1 MTATNRADLGAN
13 AWIVDEMYRD
23 FLENPESVSESWREF
38 FVGYRPGSGN
48 ATTPI
53 VNTPAHAVQ
62 EAAAQAAPVAIP
74 PTGTNGSTPS
84 APAAASPA
92 AAKASPANG
101 TPAKAV
107 QKTAELPDGTEPLR
121 GVAARIVQNM
131 EKSLDVPTATSFRD
145 VPARLLEVNRKIVN
159 GHLGRTRGG
168 KISFTHIIG
177 YAVVRAI
184 ADFMPSMNNGYLED
198 EEGKPHIVR
207 REHVGL
213 GIAIDVEKTDG
224 SRTLLVPCIKDAD
237 LLDFAGFVDA
247 FDDLVRRGRT
257 GKLTIDDFSGVTVS
271 LTNPGGIG
279 TVQSVPRLMNGQG
292 AIIGLGSINYPSAF
306 AAADPAK
313 LAEIGISKV
322 VTITSTYDHRIIQG
336 AESGMFLRR
345 LNELL
350 VGEHD
355 FYSDMVESMG
365 VPYEAVKWRRD
376 INPVDDAESA
386 VERQVKVNKLVNNHR
401 VRGHL
406 IANLDPLGL
415 NDREMHPELD
425 PATYGLTIWDLE
437 REFSVEQL
445 LGPQASNGRA
455 RMKLADI
462 LGIMRDAY
470 ARTIGVEYMHM
481 ANPEE
486 KAWIQEQVEGA
497 SYEVTKEKQRHI
509 LGRLNAAEALEKFL
523 GTKYI
528 GQKRF
533 GLEGTE
539 SAIPVLD
546 QVLSSAA
553 DADMTDVVIGMAH
566 RGRLN
571 VLVNIV
577 GKDFS
582 QLFEEFEGAISADA
596 VQGSGDVK
604 YHLGQTGSF
613 TSPAG
618 NSIPVSLAANPSHL
632 EAVDP
637 VVIGMAR
644 AKMDA
649 IELQRGREYPVLP
662 VLLHGDAAF
671 AGQGVVTETLNL
683 SQISGYKVGG
693 TIHLII
699 NNQLGFTTA
708 PHAARSSEYSTDVAK
723 LIQAPIF
730 HVNADDPEAC
740 VRVAELAFAYREKFN
755 KDVVIDMIGYRRH
768 GHNEGDDPSY
778 TQPLMYKAIN
788 ERRSVRMLYTE
799 SLIKRGDLTVEEA
812 EQALDDFR
820 NRLQDAL
827 NDTRAVERDPNI
839 RAAEPPEP
847 VGVLPPVD
855 TAVDKGT
862 LDAVYNALSTVPE
875 GFTVHP
881 KLAQQFA
888 TRDQMYANG
897 EVDWALG
904 EAFAFGTLLHQGI
917 PVRLAGQ
924 DSRRGTF
931 SHRHAALIDYETA
944 DQTVPLANAA
954 NDSTIWIYDSL
965 LSEYAALGFEYGYS
979 VERPEVLTLWEAQ
992 FGDFVNGAQ
1001 IVIDQFIMAADDKWD
1016 QTSGLVMLLPHGY
1029 EGQGPEHSSARVER
1043 FLLLAAED
1051 NVQIANVTTAGQ
1063 YFHLLRRQMIRDVR
1077 KPLVVFTPKSLLRAK
1092 TTRSPVGSLTDGRF
1106 HETLEDPNPLP
1117 PLEVE
1122 DLVFATGKVA
1132 VDAFTR
1138 RNETGAKAL
1147 ITRVEQLYPWP
1158 ADQIAEVVGAHPNAK
1173 RIVWLQEEPEN
1184 MGAWNF
1190 VKGRLYE
1197 RHGDTHEIKRI
1208 SRPESG
1214 SPSTGSASIHAQE
1227 QSQLLD
1233 AVFGSKS

>member
-1 MTATNRADLGAN
+1 MC
-13 AWIVDEMYRD
+13 IRD
-23 FLENPESVSESWREF
+23 S
-38 FVGYRPGSGN
+38 
-48 ATTPI
+48 
-53 VNTPAHAVQ
+53 AHAVQ
-62 EAAAQAAPVAIP
+62 EAAAQAAPAVAAS
-74 PTGTNGSTPS
+74 TAQANGVS
-84 APAAASPA
+84 APAAPSGNGASA
-92 AAKASPANG
+92 
-101 TPAKAV
+101 TPV
-107 QKTAELPDGTEPLR
+107 DLPEGTEPLR

-131 EKSLDVPTATSFRD
+131 ERSLDVPTATSFRD
-145 VPARLLEVNRKIVN
+145 IPARLLEVNRKIVN

-168 KISFTHIIG
+168 KVSFTHIIG

-184 ADFMPSMNNGYLED
+184 ADFIPAMNNGYIED
-198 EEGKPHIVR
+198 AEGKPHIVR

-292 AIIGLGSINYPSAF
+292 AIIGLGSINYPTAF

-313 LAEIGISKV
+313 LAEIGVSKV
-322 VTITSTYDHRIIQG
+322 VTVTSTYDHRIIQG
-336 AESGMFLRR
+336 AESGMFLRHV
-345 LNELL
+345 NELL
-350 VGEHD
+350 IGEHG
-355 FYSDMVESMG
+355 FYDSMVESMG
-365 VPYEAVKWRRD
+365 VPYDAVKWRRD
-376 INPVDDAESA
+376 INPVDDADSA

-415 NDREMHPELD
+415 NDRDMHPELD

-445 LGPQASNGRA
+445 LGPQASKGRG

-481 ANPEE
+481 ANPDE
-486 KAWIQEQVEGA
+486 KLWIQEQVEGA
-497 SYEVTKEKQRHI
+497 SYAVTKEKQRHI

-533 GLEGTE
+533 GIEGTE
-539 SAIPVLD
+539 SAIPILD
-546 QVLSSAA
+546 QLLSSAA
-553 DADMTDVVIGMAH
+553 DSDMSDVVIGMAH

-577 GKDFS
+577 GKDFGR
-582 QLFEEFEGAISADA
+582 LFEEFEGGISSDA

-644 AKMDA
+644 AKMDS
-649 IELQRGREYPVLP
+649 IELQKGREYPVLP
-662 VLLHGDAAF
+662 VLIHGDAAF

-693 TIHLII
+693 TVHLII

-778 TQPLMYKAIN
+778 TQPLMYRAIEN
-788 ERRSVRMLYTE
+788 RRSVRMLYTE

-827 NDTRAVERDPNI
+827 NDTRSVERDPNV
-839 RAAEPPEP
+839 RAAEPPAP
-847 VGVLPPVD
+847 VGVLPSVD
-855 TAVDKGT
+855 TTVSKAT
-862 LDAVYNALSTVPE
+862 LDAVYSSLSTVPE

-888 TRDQMYANG
+888 VRDQMYANG

-904 EAFAFGTLLHQGI
+904 EAFAFGTLLAQGT
-917 PVRLAGQ
+917 
-924 DSRRGTF
+924 SC
-931 SHRHAALIDYETA
+931 
-944 DQTVPLANAA
+944 
-954 NDSTIWIYDSL
+954 L
-965 LSEYAALGFEYGYS
+965 LYTS
-979 VERPEVLTLWEAQ
+979 
-992 FGDFVNGAQ
+992 D
-1001 IVIDQFIMAADDKWD
+1001 AADD
-1016 QTSGLVMLLPHGY
+1016 
-1029 EGQGPEHSSARVER
+1029 
-1043 FLLLAAED
+1043 
-1051 NVQIANVTTAGQ
+1051 
-1063 YFHLLRRQMIRDVR
+1063 
-1077 KPLVVFTPKSLLRAK
+1077 
-1092 TTRSPVGSLTDGRF
+1092 
-1106 HETLEDPNPLP
+1106 
-1117 PLEVE
+1117 
-1122 DLVFATGKVA
+1122 
-1132 VDAFTR
+1132 
-1138 RNETGAKAL
+1138 
-1147 ITRVEQLYPWP
+1147 
-1158 ADQIAEVVGAHPNAK
+1158 
-1173 RIVWLQEEPEN
+1173 
-1184 MGAWNF
+1184 
-1190 VKGRLYE
+1190 
-1197 RHGDTHEIKRI
+1197 
-1208 SRPESG
+1208 
-1214 SPSTGSASIHAQE
+1214 
-1227 QSQLLD
+1227 
-1233 AVFGSKS
+1233 

>member
-1 MTATNRADLGAN
+1 MTTVNRADLGAN
-13 AWIVDEMYRD
+13 AWIVDEMYREY
-23 FLENPESVSESWREF
+23 LENPANVSESWREF
-38 FVGYRPGSGN
+38 FVGYRPGAS
-48 ATTPI
+48 TVP
-53 VNTPAHAVQ
+53 PAPTAQ
-62 EAAAQAAPVAIP
+62 IGSAPTAPAGSSPAA
-74 PTGTNGSTPS
+74 TNGSP
-84 APAAASPA
+84 APAAAAAKPAATTSPA
-92 AAKASPANG
+92 TVPPSADEADP
-101 TPAKAV
+101 
-107 QKTAELPDGTEPLR
+107 LPEGSEPIR
-121 GVAARIVQNM
+121 GVAARIVENM
-131 EKSLDVPTATSFRD
+131 EASLEVPTATSFRD
-145 VPARLLEVNRKIVN
+145 IPARLLEVNRKIVN

-184 ADFMPSMNNGYLED
+184 ADFVPAMNNGYIEGPD
-198 EEGKPHIVR
+198 GKPNLLR
-207 REHVGL
+207 RSGVAL
-213 GIAIDVEKTDG
+213 GIAIDVQKSDG
-224 SRTLLVPCIKDAD
+224 SRSLLVPAIKNAEQ
-237 LLDFAGFVDA
+237 LDFAGFVDVY
-247 FDDLVRRGRT
+247 DDLVRRGRT
-257 GKLTIDDFSGVTVS
+257 GKLTLDDFSEVTVS

-279 TVQSVPRLMNGQG
+279 TIQSVPRLMPGQG
-292 AIIGLGSINYPSAF
+292 VIVGLGSIAYPTAF
-306 AAADPAK
+306 SAADPAK

-322 VTITSTYDHRIIQG
+322 VTVTSTYDHRVIQG
-336 AESGMFLRR
+336 AESGNFLKSIH
-345 LNELL
+345 ELL

-355 FYSDMVESMG
+355 FYDGVLASMG

-376 INPVDDAESA
+376 INPVDDADSI
-386 VERQVKVNKLVNNHR
+386 VERQVKVNRLVNNHR

-415 NDREMHPELD
+415 VDNDMHPELD
-425 PATYGLTIWDLE
+425 PASYGLTIWDLE
-437 REFSVEQL
+437 REFQVEDI
-445 LGPQASNGRA
+445 LGPQASKGRS
-455 RMKLADI
+455 RMKLSDI

-470 ARTIGVEYMHM
+470 ARTVGLEYMHIS
-481 ANPEE
+481 NPEE
-486 KAWIQEQVEGA
+486 KAWIQEQVEGQPFEIDKD
-497 SYEVTKEKQRHI
+497 SQRHI
-509 LGRLNAAEALEKFL
+509 LERLNAAEALEKFL

-533 GLEGTE
+533 GIEGSE
-539 SAIPVLD
+539 SAIPLLD
-546 QVLSSAA
+546 RVLSHAA
-553 DADMTDVVIGMAH
+553 DDGMEDVVVGMAH

-577 GKDFS
+577 GKDYS

-604 YHLGQTGSF
+604 YHLGQTGTF
-613 TSPAG
+613 TSLAG
-618 NSIPVSLAANPSHL
+618 NEIDVTLAANPSHL

-637 VVIGMAR
+637 VVVGMSR
-644 AKMDA
+644 AKMDK
-649 IELQRGREYPVLP
+649 IEHDPARNYPVLP
-662 VLLHGDAAF
+662 LLIHGDAAF

-683 SQISGYKVGG
+683 SQIRGYQVGG

-740 VRVAELAFAYREKFN
+740 VRVAELAFKYRQKFN

-778 TQPLMYKAIN
+778 TQPLMYRAI
-788 ERRSVRMLYTE
+788 ERRRSVRMLYTE
-799 SLIKRGDLTVEEA
+799 ALIRRGDLTVEEA

-820 NRLQDAL
+820 LRLQDAL
-827 NDTRAVERDPNI
+827 DTTRSVEREDI
-839 RAAEPPEP
+839 VAAEPPEA
-847 VGVLPPVD
+847 VGVLPPAT
-855 TAVDKGT
+855 TAVAKAE
-862 LDAVYNALSTVPE
+862 LDAVYAALSETPD

-881 KLAQQFA
+881 KLANQFVA
-888 TRDQMYANG
+888 RDKMYAEG

-904 EAFAFGTLLHQGI
+904 EALAYGTLLRDGVS
-917 PVRLAGQ
+917 VRLAGQ

-931 SHRHAALIDYETA
+931 SHRHSTLVDYETA
-944 DQTVPLANAA
+944 DEHVPLHGARRSS
-954 NDSTIWIYDSL
+954 DLWIYDSL

-979 VERPEVLTLWEAQ
+979 VERPEVLTIWEAQ

-1001 IVIDQFIMAADDKWD
+1001 IIIDQFLMAADDKWE

-1051 NVQIANVTTAGQ
+1051 NVQIANVTTASQ
-1063 YFHLLRRQMIRDVR
+1063 FFHLMRRQMNRDVR
-1077 KPLVVFTPKSLLRAK
+1077 RPLVVFTPKSLLRAK
-1092 TTRSPVGSLTDGRF
+1092 TTRSPVSALTEGVF
-1106 HETLEDPNPLP
+1106 METLPDPNPP
-1117 PLEVE
+1117 EASEVV

-1138 RNETGAKAL
+1138 RDQTGAHAL

-1158 ADQIAEVVGAHPNAK
+1158 AEQVAEIVAAHPNAR
-1173 RIVWLQEEPEN
+1173 RICWLQEEPEN

-1197 RHGDTHEIKRI
+1197 RHGATHTIQRF

-1214 SPSTGSASIHAQE
+1214 SPSTGSARIHAQE
-1227 QSQLLD
+1227 QEQLLSRLL
-1233 AVFGSKS
+1233 G